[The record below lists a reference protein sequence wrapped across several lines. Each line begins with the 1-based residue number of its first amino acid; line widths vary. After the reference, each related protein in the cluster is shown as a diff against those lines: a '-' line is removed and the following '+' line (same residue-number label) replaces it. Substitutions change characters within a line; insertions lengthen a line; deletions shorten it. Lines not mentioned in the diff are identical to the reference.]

1 VAEKKAVAIELLARL
16 ARKSPEELREEM
28 ELVAD
33 LGLDSPKALEL
44 LIELEESLNVEIDDA
59 AVARLNTVGDVL
71 GLVESLG

>member
-1 VAEKKAVAIELLARL
+1 VGERKAVALALLARL
-16 ARKSPEELREEM
+16 ARKSPEELRENM

-44 LIELEESLNVEIDDA
+44 LVELEESLDVEIDDS
-59 AVARLNTVGDVL
+59 AVAGLNTVGDVL